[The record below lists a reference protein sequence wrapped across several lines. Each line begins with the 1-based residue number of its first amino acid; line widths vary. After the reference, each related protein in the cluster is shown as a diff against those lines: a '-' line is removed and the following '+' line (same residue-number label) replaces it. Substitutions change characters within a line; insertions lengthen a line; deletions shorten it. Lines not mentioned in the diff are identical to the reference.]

1 MSSHELRSDVRSL
14 VRSHF
19 GAYRNFRTGILT
31 PGAVAEVVMPP
42 VVVGAASGAFAVG
55 IGGPIAAALVVACAA
70 AAAVFM
76 FALLGISQSAMRW
89 HEHSPEKGRKTSSS
103 AMLLNNTAASCGYA
117 AIVSAAAA
125 IAFAVSAMS
134 PTRIAQV
141 AATTIALMLCAHM
154 LMTAGMI
161 MKRLFAITTATLNR
175 IRGGV

>member
-1 MSSHELRSDVRSL
+1 MSHELRANVSSL

-19 GAYRNFRTGILT
+19 RAYRNFRTGILT

-42 VVVGAASGAFAVG
+42 LVVGAASGTFAVG
-55 IGGPIAAALVVACAA
+55 IGGPVAAALIVACVA

-76 FALLGISQSAMRW
+76 FALLSISQSAMRW
-89 HEHSPEKGRKTSSS
+89 HEHSPEKGRETSSS
-103 AMLLNNTAASCGYA
+103 AMLLNDTAASCGYA
-117 AIVSAAAA
+117 ALVSAAAA

-134 PTRIAQV
+134 APGIAQV
-141 AATTIALMLCAHM
+141 IATTIALMLCAHM

-161 MKRLFAITTATLNR
+161 MKRLFAITTATLNH

>member
-89 HEHSPEKGRKTSSS
+89 HEHSPEKGRETSSR
-103 AMLLNNTAASCGYA
+103 ATLLTETAASCGYA
-117 AIVSAAAA
+117 ALIGTAAA
-125 IAFAVSAMS
+125 IAFAVSAMN
-134 PTRIAQV
+134 PTGITQTI
-141 AATTIALMLCAHM
+141 ATTIGLMLCAHM
-154 LMTAGMI
+154 LITAGMI
-161 MKRLFAITTATLNR
+161 MKRLFSITTATLDR